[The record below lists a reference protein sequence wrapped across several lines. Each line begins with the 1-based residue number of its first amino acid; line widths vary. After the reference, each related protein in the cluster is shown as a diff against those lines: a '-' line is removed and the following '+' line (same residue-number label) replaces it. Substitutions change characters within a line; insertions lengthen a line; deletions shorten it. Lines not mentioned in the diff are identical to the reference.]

1 MIPTTTTTGA
11 EVVSSVV
18 SAPVTSQTTITG
30 TNLGSPS
37 TTTTTTTPLL
47 SPSES
52 IANAIAGGQAS
63 QGLANASVNGYGQTQ
78 ANIYGSP
85 TAATQSA
92 AQTFIDETN
101 RNILTA
107 VNLPKSVVRDGK
119 VVPVIDPNSTFYT
132 FRIGVQS
139 TSALSRGYVN
149 GSIIDLLNGNLDHV
163 CDFKFIFPDFNSI
176 LAQVGLVNPV
186 TAIRDAIKNAKLK
199 ATNTLRKLIQ
209 EAVTAIRTALNA
221 TITVLGLDAT
231 GIFSFNISA
240 LKAIAA
246 QINSAVKRV
255 DAAVEAVLEYVF
267 LAQQIIQLINWIKT
281 LPAKLQQLLQNCLNQ
296 FGASITQ
303 VANQIKS
310 IPDQISS
317 LTTSQLTNIA
327 NQFTQAGQLALD
339 AANVNFNDNTM
350 PDAVVQAFNQPD
362 TVAEALVYH
371 TEEQK
376 SIIEKYSEANYP
388 IAVYKESP

>member
-1 MIPTTTTTGA
+1 MADTP
-11 EVVSSVV
+11 SVANLI
-18 SAPVTSQTTITG
+18 STAVTSLASSSRTVITTSLPPATPVPGTTNFDVTAQTIIA
-30 TNLGSPS
+30 GSP
-37 TTTTTTTPLL
+37 TDPAT
-47 SPSES
+47 
-52 IANAIAGGQAS
+52 
-63 QGLANASVNGYGQTQ
+63 
-78 ANIYGSP
+78 YGSP
-85 TAATQSA
+85 TAANQA
-92 AQTFIDETN
+92 AAKAFVDETN

-107 VNLPKSVVRDGK
+107 VNLPKSVIKDGK
-119 VVPVIDPNSTFYT
+119 VVPVIDPYSTFYT
-132 FRIGVQS
+132 FKVGVQS
-139 TSALSRGYVN
+139 TSALSRGYVK

-163 CDFKFIFPDFNSI
+163 CDFKFIFPDLNSI

-186 TAIRDAIKNAKLK
+186 TAIIDAIKNAKLK

-221 TITVLGLDAT
+221 TIDILGLDIT
-231 GIFSFNISA
+231 GTFSFNISA
-240 LKAIAA
+240 LKALAA
-246 QINSAVKRV
+246 QINSAVKRIA
-255 DAAVEAVLEYVF
+255 AAVEAVLEYVF

-376 SIIEKYSEANYP
+376 SIIEKYSKANYP
-388 IAVYKESP
+388 IAAYKESP